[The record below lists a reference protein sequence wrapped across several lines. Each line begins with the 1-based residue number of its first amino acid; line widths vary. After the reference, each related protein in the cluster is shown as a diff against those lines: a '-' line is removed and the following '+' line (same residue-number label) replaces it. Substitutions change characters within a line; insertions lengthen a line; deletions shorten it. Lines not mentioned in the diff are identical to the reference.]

1 MLNHSHP
8 GGNDGGH
15 IEIILQVRHWAN
27 QTMMTRKSGGL
38 MASVEQQTFDV
49 DLPRME
55 FVGGCNMRSSAREGR
70 YVLHQV
76 VQFG

>member
-1 MLNHSHP
+1 MLNHS
-8 GGNDGGH
+8 GLEEMTEAISKSFCQLGIG
-15 IEIILQVRHWAN
+15 

-55 FVGGCNMRSSAREGR
+55 FVGGCNMRSCAREGR
-70 YVLHQV
+70 YLLHQV